1 MFDVYMQEQQFD
13 PRVRARLI
21 VSLLAATAI
30 TTGAM
35 ATMWTAQQFS
45 IGQVRAPSARAEVM
59 LTLSTDPPPP
69 PAPPPRHEG
78 VATDADDSA
87 PSSAPKAKSTEPK
100 ADDIPTDDFAPAT
113 GTPKTDGGDGGTG
126 TGRTGVPGRLNGGGT
141 PCLGPMCGE
150 TTTPIGVPTQPRT
163 PATVRKPLSSLK
175 AHSIF
180 TPDPDR
186 KALAMTTTG
195 KTTRRSGKVTV
206 GFCIEPSGKVASTS
220 LKRKFGGDP
229 TVDKLCLGAVKRWRF
244 RPAKVGGQARRT
256 CSEVTFDLRFD

>member
-1 MFDVYMQEQQFD
+1 MFDLYMQEQQFD

-21 VSLLAATAI
+21 VSLLAATAV

-35 ATMWTAQQFS
+35 ALMWTAQQFS
-45 IGQVRAPSARAEVM
+45 IGQVRAPSSRAEVM

-78 VATDADDSA
+78 AAADTNDSA
-87 PSSAPKAKSTEPK
+87 PSSAPKAKRAEPEL
-100 ADDIPTDDFAPAT
+100 DELPTDDFAPAT
-113 GTPKTDGGDGGTG
+113 GKAKPQGE
-126 TGRTGVPGRLNGGGT
+126 TGVPDGGGGGTPGLKGGGGT
-141 PCLGPMCGE
+141 PCLGPMCGP
-150 TTTPIGVPTQPRT
+150 TPTPIGLPTTPRA
-163 PATVRKPLSSLK
+163 PAIVRKPLSSLR

-186 KALAMTTTG
+186 KALAKTTTG
-195 KTTRRSGKVTV
+195 MTSRRSGKVSV
-206 GFCIEPSGKVASTS
+206 GFCIEASGKVTSTS

-229 TVDKLCLGAVKRWRF
+229 SVDKLCLAAVKRWRF
-244 RPAKVGGQARRT
+244 RPAKVAGQARRT